1 MVRWLRL
8 RLRMLPLV
16 AGLLEPCSEAVT
28 VGVLFA
34 LSVNYL
40 FDVPFFYLVLGHFII
55 WLALDYTLL
64 RLVQHG
70 PLPLSVPKF
79 LLVWLFREMLVYVI
93 FLKAITNP
101 SAITWGKYSY
111 HVKMGGL
118 TTRMAPS
125 SALRDLPEANAC
137 PTRVDFNKPGNA
149 YAHVASNDRF
159 TCVVNEDPSA
169 IPLNSFASDLPKNH
183 LDV

>member
-64 RLVQHG
+64 RLVQ
-70 PLPLSVPKF
+70 
-79 LLVWLFREMLVYVI
+79 
-93 FLKAITNP
+93 AITNP